1 MPTAEAKAAAWT
13 LLVDTPDL
21 ANQTIEEVGIGFQR
35 VHDNALLTPYV
46 DKYFAMLTDMWSTRT
61 FHIGQSIAQL
71 AFPVRLASTEL
82 LTGCEKWLQD
92 NGSASAG
99 LVRVVTEHRDDVARA
114 LTAQAFDAS

>member
-46 DKYFAMLTDMWSTRT
+46 DKYFAAVPEIWSRR
-61 FHIGQSIAQL
+61 SSEVAQTVVNGLYPSWEITSEAL
-71 AFPVRLASTEL
+71 AKADEFLSNDHPTALKRLIIE
-82 LTGCEKWLQD
+82 GR
-92 NGSASAG
+92 AG
-99 LVRVVTEHRDDVARA
+99 VERSLRARG
-114 LTAQAFDAS
+114 FDAE